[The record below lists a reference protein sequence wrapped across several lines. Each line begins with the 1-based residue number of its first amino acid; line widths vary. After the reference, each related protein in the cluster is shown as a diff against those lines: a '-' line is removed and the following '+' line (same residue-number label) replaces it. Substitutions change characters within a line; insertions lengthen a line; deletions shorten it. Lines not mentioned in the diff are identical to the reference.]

1 MRCMVYYNLSQLW
14 GSVPYITVPATS
26 NNYDEIL
33 HSPVRSPQD
42 LCWGLLNELQ
52 DITRLPEGGW
62 RITMETVKALRAEI
76 ALSLGYNDEAGYLL
90 RDCQSDFSIAVEESS
105 EPEMY
110 RVFGESLANYTPAK
124 TALLLKE
131 AGMED
136 TADKSALPDEWKT
149 RKQDWGYWIMLE
161 RTGQAQ
167 AVAGCEA
174 YELLMPF
181 PQSEIN
187 LLPALTQNPG
197 Y

>member
-1 MRCMVYYNLSQLW
+1 
-14 GSVPYITVPATS
+14 
-26 NNYDEIL
+26 
-33 HSPVRSPQD
+33 
-42 LCWGLLNELQ
+42 
-52 DITRLPEGGW
+52 
-62 RITMETVKALRAEI
+62 METVKALRAEI

-149 RKQDWGYWIMLE
+149 RKQDWGYWIMLK
-161 RTGQAQ
+161 RTGQ
-167 AVAGCEA
+167 AGCEA

>member
-1 MRCMVYYNLSQLW
+1 
-14 GSVPYITVPATS
+14 
-26 NNYDEIL
+26 
-33 HSPVRSPQD
+33 
-42 LCWGLLNELQ
+42 
-52 DITRLPEGGW
+52 
-62 RITMETVKALRAEI
+62 METVKALRAEI

-149 RKQDWGYWIMLE
+149 RKQDWGYWIMLK

-174 YELLMPF
+174 YELLSKWNKSNTYCPRASAIRNKPF
-181 PQSEIN
+181 ARAYAKSGI
-187 LLPALTQNPG
+187 LTTGKCGTRHGQFRPVG
-197 Y
+197 TV

>member
-1 MRCMVYYNLSQLW
+1 M
-14 GSVPYITVPATS
+14 
-26 NNYDEIL
+26 IL
-33 HSPVRSPQD
+33 TFLH
-42 LCWGLLNELQ
+42 N
-52 DITRLPEGGW
+52 LPEGGW

-124 TALLLKE
+124 NPPCCSKRPVWRTLRTSRPCRTNGKA
-131 AGMED
+131 
-136 TADKSALPDEWKT
+136 
-149 RKQDWGYWIMLE
+149 RKQDWGYWIMLK

-187 LLPALTQNPG
+187 LLPALTQNSGILTTGKCGTRHGQFRPVG
-197 Y
+197 TV

>member
-1 MRCMVYYNLSQLW
+1 TLDSYF
-14 GSVPYITVPATS
+14 
-26 NNYDEIL
+26 L
-33 HSPVRSPQD
+33 H
-42 LCWGLLNELQ
+42 N
-52 DITRLPEGGW
+52 LPEGGW

-149 RKQDWGYWIMLE
+149 RKQDWGYWIMLK

>member
-1 MRCMVYYNLSQLW
+1 MVYYNLSQLW

-90 RDCQSDFSIAVEESS
+90 RDCQSDFSIAVEAGRMENA
-105 EPEMY
+105 EARLGLLDHVETDRAGTGRGRM
-110 RVFGESLANYTPAK
+110 RSLRASHAFSAIRNKPFARAYAK
-124 TALLLKE
+124 SGILTTGKC
-131 AGMED
+131 G
-136 TADKSALPDEWKT
+136 T
-149 RKQDWGYWIMLE
+149 RH
-161 RTGQAQ
+161 GQFRP
-167 AVAGCEA
+167 VG
-174 YELLMPF
+174 
-181 PQSEIN
+181 
-187 LLPALTQNPG
+187 TV
-197 Y
+197 